1 MSLTLF
7 VHYTDVIYQSMMD
20 LYVLVSSFY
29 YISYKF
35 LSFHVHLSLNAIDR
49 IRSKKVYATKKLKKT
64 RRRKIIYSKISQPM
78 TNHVDDS
85 ASFDLGL
92 VYLWV
97 LQCKKNRKW
106 NTEIRVPE
114 FQECSASFIKLHTKL
129 IFNKTKCLKNFN
141 TVHLIEV
148 GWADVFLLIV
158 TGKILYLCLFL
169 TDYLI
174 SLKWL

>member
-92 VYLWV
+92 VYL
-97 LQCKKNRKW
+97 
-106 NTEIRVPE
+106 
-114 FQECSASFIKLHTKL
+114 
-129 IFNKTKCLKNFN
+129 
-141 TVHLIEV
+141 
-148 GWADVFLLIV
+148 
-158 TGKILYLCLFL
+158 
-169 TDYLI
+169 
-174 SLKWL
+174 